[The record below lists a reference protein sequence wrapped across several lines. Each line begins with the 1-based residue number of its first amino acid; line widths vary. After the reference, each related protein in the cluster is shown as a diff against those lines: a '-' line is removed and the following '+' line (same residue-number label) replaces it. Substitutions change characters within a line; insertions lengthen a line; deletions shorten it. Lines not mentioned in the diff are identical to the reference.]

1 MPHSSM
7 LNPLFIQHDASM
19 RLNAF
24 ATSMLRMTLL
34 IALTNAVFPA
44 LATWYPADIIS
55 NGQKSTYTPLT
66 QASKA
71 WRICALL
78 PHGKDQYWWGVAF
91 GLSQEARRQGVTL
104 GIYDAGGYDKIEQQ
118 KQQLRDC
125 YALKAQAYIIA
136 ANTADGLVTDIEQLI
151 AAGIPVIDLVN
162 GIATD
167 KLTSRSLVS
176 FEDMS
181 TAATDYIAAQQLTPI
196 DKGSPKLKVAWF
208 PGPKDASWVIAA
220 EQGFRQAAAKHEF
233 EIIEGGY
240 GATELFIQADLVRKT
255 LTKQSIDYVVANAVA
270 ATFAA
275 RLLDRQSEPA
285 GKVIAFY
292 SNAQTIE
299 LVQKKQ
305 LLATVSD
312 FPVLQA
318 RIAVDLAVR
327 ALEGAPYPR
336 RVSPMIKVISQDNV
350 NQIDLEQILAPE
362 NQWMIHQDLPTL
374 SETR

>member
-1 MPHSSM
+1 MLSS
-7 LNPLFIQHDASM
+7 LFTYHHEPM
-19 RLNAF
+19 HLTAF
-24 ATSMLRMTLL
+24 FARSLRIYLLL
-34 IALTNAVFPA
+34 ILSSFVFALQAA
-44 LATWYPADIIS
+44 WYPADVIAD
-55 NGQKSTYTPLT
+55 GQKPLYTPLAKAN
-66 QASKA
+66 QA

-91 GLSQEARRQGVTL
+91 GLSQEAERQGVTL

-118 KQQLRDC
+118 RQQLHDC

-136 ANTADGLVTDIEQLI
+136 ANTADGLIADIEQLS

-181 TAATDYIAAQQLTPI
+181 VAATEYIAAQQREAI
-196 DKGSPKLKVAWF
+196 NQDSPKLKVAWF
-208 PGPKDASWVIAA
+208 PGPKGASWVIAA
-220 EQGFRQAAAKHEF
+220 EQGFRQAAAKQAF

-240 GATELFIQADLVRKT
+240 GTTELFVQADLVRKV
-255 LTKQSIDYVVANAVA
+255 LAKQSVDYVIANAVA

-275 RLLDRQSEPA
+275 RFLDGRRNQT

-312 FPVLQA
+312 SPVLQA
-318 RIAVDLAVR
+318 RIAIDLAVR
-327 ALEGAPYPR
+327 ALEGAPYPH
-336 RVSPMIKVISQDNV
+336 RVSPVIKVISQDNIH
-350 NQIDLEQILAPE
+350 QIDLEQILAPE
-362 NQWMIHQDLPTL
+362 NQWMIHQDLP
-374 SETR
+374 SINGTR

>member
-1 MPHSSM
+1 M
-7 LNPLFIQHDASM
+7 QA
-19 RLNAF
+19 A
-24 ATSMLRMTLL
+24 
-34 IALTNAVFPA
+34 
-44 LATWYPADIIS
+44 WYPADVIAD
-55 NGQKSTYTPLT
+55 GQKTLYTPLT
-66 QASKA
+66 KANQA

-91 GLSQEARRQGVTL
+91 GLSQEAERQGVTL

-118 KQQLRDC
+118 KQQLHDC

-136 ANTADGLVTDIEQLI
+136 ANTADGLIADIEQLS

-176 FEDMS
+176 FEEMS
-181 TAATDYIAAQQLTPI
+181 VAATEYIAAQQREAI
-196 DKGSPKLKVAWF
+196 NQDSPKLKVAWF
-208 PGPKDASWVIAA
+208 PGPKGASWVMAA
-220 EQGFRQAAAKHEF
+220 EQGFRQAAGKQAF
-233 EIIEGGY
+233 EVIEGGY
-240 GATELFIQADLVRKT
+240 GTTELFVQADLVRKV
-255 LTKQSIDYVVANAVA
+255 LAKQSVDYVIANAVA

-275 RLLDRQSEPA
+275 RFLDGRRNQT

-312 FPVLQA
+312 SPVLQA
-318 RIAVDLAVR
+318 QNCHRSRGAR
-327 ALEGAPYPR
+327 TRRCALSPQSEPCYQGHLPR
-336 RVSPMIKVISQDNV
+336 QHPPNRFRTNISAGKSMDDPSGSAQRKRYSL
-350 NQIDLEQILAPE
+350 NQIVRTQP
-362 NQWMIHQDLPTL
+362 NK
-374 SETR
+374 